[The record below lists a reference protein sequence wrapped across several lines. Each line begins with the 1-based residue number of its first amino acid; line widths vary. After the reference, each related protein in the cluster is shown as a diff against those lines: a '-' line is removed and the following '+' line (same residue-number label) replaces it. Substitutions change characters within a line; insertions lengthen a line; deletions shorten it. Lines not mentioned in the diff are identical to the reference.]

1 MENTRVYISVEEYDN
16 EIKIVFKNT
25 SKESLEISAEEL
37 KERFIRGDSSRNS
50 EGNGLGLAIADSLCE
65 IQGGRLD
72 LVIDGDL
79 FKAVVSFPKAIKDS
93 V

>member
-1 MENTRVYISVEEYDN
+1 M
-16 EIKIVFKNT
+16 FKNT

-72 LVIDGDL
+72 IVIDGDL